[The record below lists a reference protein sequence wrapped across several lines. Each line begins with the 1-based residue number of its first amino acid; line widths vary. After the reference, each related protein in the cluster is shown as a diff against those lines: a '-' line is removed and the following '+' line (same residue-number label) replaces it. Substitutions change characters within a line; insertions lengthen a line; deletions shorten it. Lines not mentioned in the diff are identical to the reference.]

1 MPLSNDE
8 TPIAQGTDVSSSEG
22 LLVYGSDSGNLA
34 KQLKVNQDGNLIVG
48 TLSGSNANPF
58 WITGSVTTSD
68 GGTVTQGTKGT
79 IAESWFVRL
88 TDGSAVIGTA
98 INNAL
103 FVTGAVTSTVPNT
116 VTITGSVGVNAFPSF
131 ATNGGPMPSVGNL
144 IGGTSNGTDFR
155 VLSTDAS
162 GKLNVNAT
170 LPTPSVAGTG
180 SIAPYSASLVGFK
193 DLNGNNRAITG
204 DNQGSLYVTY
214 QDQIAT
220 GTLGSLNAEI
230 RLALSGSTGAGFQL
244 ASGTLVGTLSC
255 EISFD
260 NGTTWA
266 PTGFFDID
274 TKGLSDTIVFATS
287 NTAQTKGL
295 TVPQGGGLV
304 RVRVSA
310 YTSGTANGT
319 LRASNT
325 GTQVIYVSQL
335 DGRRSTYTAYT
346 AAFTA
351 ATTATDIFTIQGSAT
366 KIIRILRVEIY
377 VTQTTAAAGNIFL
390 IKRSAANTGG
400 TSVAATRA
408 PFDSVSAA
416 ATATVQH
423 YTANPTALGASVGN
437 IRAFRGIVPAPTTVI
452 NNPVASWEFGT
463 KSGSAIVLR
472 NINELLAV
480 NLSGVTITGNSFI
493 IGCEWTEE

>member
-48 TLSGSNANPF
+48 TLSGSKVEPF
-58 WITGSVTTSD
+58 WVTGSVTTS

-79 IAESWFVRL
+79 IADSWYVQL
-88 TDGSAVIGTA
+88 ANGSTAVGTT

-103 FVTGAVTSTVPNT
+103 FVTGAVTSTVSNT
-116 VTITGSVGVNAFPSF
+116 LTITGSVGVDAFPSF
-131 ATNGGPMPSVGNL
+131 ATNGGAIPSVGNL
-144 IGGTSNGTDFR
+144 VGGTSNGTDFR
-155 VLSTDAS
+155 VLSTDS
-162 GKLNVNAT
+162 NGILNVNAT
-170 LPTPSVAGTG
+170 LPSPSVAGTG
-180 SIAPYSASLVGFK
+180 SVAPYSASLVGFK
-193 DLNGNNRAITG
+193 DLNGNIRAIVG
-204 DNQGSLYVTY
+204 DNHGSLYVSY
-214 QDQIAT
+214 QEETST
-220 GTLGSLNAEI
+220 GSLGSLNAEI

-244 ASGTLVGTLSC
+244 NAGTLVGTLSC
-255 EISFD
+255 EISYD

-266 PTGFFDID
+266 LTGFFDID
-274 TKGLSDTIVFATS
+274 THGLSDTIVFATS

-295 TVPQGGGLV
+295 MVPQGGGLV

-325 GTQVIYVSQL
+325 ATQVVYVSQL
-335 DGRRSTYTAYT
+335 DGRRPTYTAYT

-351 ATTATDIFTIQGSAT
+351 AATATDIFIIQGSTT

-400 TSVAATRA
+400 TSVATTKAT
-408 PFDSVSAA
+408 FDSVNAA
-416 ATATVQH
+416 STATVQH

-437 IRAFRGIVPAPTTVI
+437 IRAYRGIIPASATLI
-452 NNPVASWEFGT
+452 NNPVARWEFGT
-463 KSGSAIVLR
+463 DSGSAIVLR
-472 NINELLAV
+472 NNTELLAV
-480 NLSGVTITGNSFI
+480 NLNGVTITNNSFI